1 MTFEEKVKVKVLS
14 TLWYIKEPIAVVAW
28 FNLATIKLL
37 SGGAFIGFIGT
48 LPWVEY
54 VTIYLIVFHVLI
66 VSIA

>member
-1 MTFEEKVKVKVLS
+1 MH
-14 TLWYIKEPIAVVAW
+14 IKEPIAVVAW